1 MKIGII
7 GAGNI
12 GTGIGKRLVAKGHHA
27 LVSYSRSPDKL
38 LAAGAVIGTD
48 TRTGSVE
55 DAALFG
61 DVVLLATPWAMTLDV
76 VRRIAPMVAGKI
88 VWDAT
93 NPLTPDLSGLALG
106 TTTSGGESVAAAVPG
121 ARVVKA
127 VPPFA
132 EVLQASSTLIGGQRP
147 GIFVCSDDAEAR
159 RVVLGLVDD
168 IEATGVDAGPLSL
181 ARCTEPLGLLLV
193 RLAYGQGFGA
203 RIGAALLQETH
214 HG

>member
-1 MKIGII
+1 MRIGVI

-12 GTGIGKRLVAKGHHA
+12 GTGIGKRLVGKGHHA
-27 LVSYSRSPDKL
+27 LMSYSRSPDKL
-38 LAAGAVIGTD
+38 RAAGAMIGDD
-48 TRTGSVE
+48 TRTGAVE

-61 DVVLLATPWAMTLDV
+61 DVVLLATPWAVTLDV
-76 VRRIAPMVAGKI
+76 VGRIAPMLAGKI

-93 NPLTPDLSGLALG
+93 NPLTPDMSGLALG
-106 TTTSGGESVAAAVPG
+106 TTTSGGESVSTAAPG

-132 EVLQASSTLIGGQRP
+132 EVLHASSPLIGGHRP
-147 GIFVCSDDAEAR
+147 GVFVCGDDAEAR
-159 RVVLGLVDD
+159 QVVMGLVDD
-168 IEATGVDAGPLSL
+168 IEAAGVDAGPLSL

-203 RIGAALLQETH
+203 RIGAALIRETH

>member
-12 GTGIGKRLVAKGHHA
+12 GTGIGRRLAAKGHSVT
-27 LVSYSRSPDKL
+27 VSFSRSPKKL
-38 LAAGAVIGTD
+38 QEAAAAIGGGA
-48 TRTGSVE
+48 RTGSLDE
-55 DAALFG
+55 AALVG
-61 DVVLLATPWAMTLDV
+61 DVVLLATPWAVTLDV
-76 VRRIAPMVAGKI
+76 VRQIAPRLDGKV

-93 NPLTPDLSGLALG
+93 NPLTPDMSALALG
-106 TTTSGGESVAAAVPG
+106 TTTSGGEAVSIAAPTAH
-121 ARVVKA
+121 VVKA

-132 EVLQASSTLIGGQRP
+132 EVLHASSMLIDGHRP
-147 GIFVCSDDAEAR
+147 GVFVCGDDAEAR

-168 IEATGVDAGPLSL
+168 IEAAGVDAGPLSL

-203 RIGAALLQETH
+203 RIAAALLQETW